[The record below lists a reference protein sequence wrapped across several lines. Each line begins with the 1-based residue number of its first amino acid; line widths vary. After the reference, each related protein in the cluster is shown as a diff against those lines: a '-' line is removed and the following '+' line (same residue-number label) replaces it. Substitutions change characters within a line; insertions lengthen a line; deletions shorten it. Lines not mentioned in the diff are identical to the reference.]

1 LAKAAAPT
9 VAERYLVPAS
19 LADFEFLHFYSTAT
33 YSTLTDR
40 AETQVLWNTVVPQLA
55 FQHDFLLHSLLGVAA
70 LHAASN
76 QPNKRTQHM
85 DAALEHYNHAL
96 PLYRSGIS
104 QISSTNCSAL
114 FACSSLVVVFA
125 FGFALLRE
133 PCGGGLKAPIEEISS
148 IFLLLRGAHTV
159 LREAWHYIEAG
170 EFGIMF
176 RGRFVDGSTVM
187 SPELS
192 ASLDQLEAHNHPPW
206 TEACSKDVYE
216 VAIEK
221 LRQCF
226 IGIWEQEDKAFVLSW
241 PMMVESSYIKLL
253 SEQRPMALAILA
265 HYAVALD
272 VVKERWWSTGWGEQL
287 LSDISLSLTGEWQ
300 TLISWPLQA
309 VKERNSPFCS

>member
-1 LAKAAAPT
+1 
-9 VAERYLVPAS
+9 
-19 LADFEFLHFYSTAT
+19 
-33 YSTLTDR
+33 
-40 AETQVLWNTVVPQLA
+40 
-55 FQHDFLLHSLLGVAA
+55 
-70 LHAASN
+70 
-76 QPNKRTQHM
+76 
-85 DAALEHYNHAL
+85 
-96 PLYRSGIS
+96 
-104 QISSTNCSAL
+104 
-114 FACSSLVVVFA
+114 
-125 FGFALLRE
+125 
-133 PCGGGLKAPIEEISS
+133 
-148 IFLLLRGAHTV
+148 
-159 LREAWHYIEAG
+159 
-170 EFGIMF
+170 MF